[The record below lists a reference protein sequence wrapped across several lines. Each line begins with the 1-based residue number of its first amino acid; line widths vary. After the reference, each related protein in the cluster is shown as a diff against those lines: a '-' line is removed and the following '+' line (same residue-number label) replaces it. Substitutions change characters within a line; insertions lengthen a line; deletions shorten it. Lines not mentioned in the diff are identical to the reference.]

1 MPRTE
6 GPECR
11 RFRRQRKH
19 VTARS
24 TREEAPR
31 LVPTPIGS
39 RAAAFDLADDDDATD
54 VPVPARTHEPTDQP
68 PADPQPKRS
77 RERWHDQ
84 MPPRHVAPSTS
95 AVHCTDRRARARI
108 RRKRRAAS
116 LCSATQCVSPRPL
129 HGEGSGACV
138 PAPHATAMPRAA
150 RESSKQSAAE
160 RNTTRH
166 ESERWKREGSAHC
179 CCPEWIPAG
188 TVRPPARVRRR
199 TPLRCHCSRKSS
211 GCPRRCTRA
220 RKNIKQQLGWH

>member
-19 VTARS
+19 DTARS

-68 PADPQPKRS
+68 PADPQPRRS

-95 AVHCTDRRARARI
+95 AVHCTDRRARARTPQETGGVPVFGNAV
-108 RRKRRAAS
+108 RV
-116 LCSATQCVSPRPL
+116 SATATRRGQRRMR
-129 HGEGSGACV
+129 AC
-138 PAPHATAMPRAA
+138 APCHCHAA
-150 RESSKQSAAE
+150 R
-160 RNTTRH
+160 
-166 ESERWKREGSAHC
+166 
-179 CCPEWIPAG
+179 
-188 TVRPPARVRRR
+188 RPR
-199 TPLRCHCSRKSS
+199 
-211 GCPRRCTRA
+211 
-220 RKNIKQQLGWH
+220 KQQTKRSRAEHD